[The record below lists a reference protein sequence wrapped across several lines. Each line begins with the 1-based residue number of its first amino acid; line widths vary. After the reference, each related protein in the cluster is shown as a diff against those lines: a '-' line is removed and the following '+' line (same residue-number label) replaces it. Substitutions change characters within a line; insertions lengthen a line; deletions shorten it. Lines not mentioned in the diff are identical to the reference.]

1 MRVNYKKTFDIGK
14 NIKIKIAKDSGIT
27 FITKYKE
34 NHISINKKGI
44 RIYGEN
50 GIIKKQ
56 KQLWLFKKKK
66 INIKE
71 FKKLNLEKKIR
82 TKNKKSI
89 INEIL
94 LYDKNIKNGVKKYKI
109 FKMNFWL
116 MIIFLVIFRSM
127 LMLVITGSILAT
139 YFSMMTFKFIKYKK
153 IDSIIKQVAKEL
165 AFTNLYNEEKII
177 FLISQFKKEYGEE
190 SNEYKEL
197 KLLFSK
203 FENTGK
209 KIEKELNNLEI
220 EDISYYLKKRN
231 KESDINIIKEINN
244 ENEKDYNKLEFFTS
258 KNKIDNRTINYTSS
272 FDNNEVNNLAI
283 LYRKE
288 ETKSD
293 GIKSI
298 NRAIEFFDDIDGK
311 EKKERAIISTDNDK
325 LTVYFYKK
333 SSVL

>member
-14 NIKIKIAKDSGIT
+14 NIKIKIAKDSGVT
-27 FITKYKE
+27 FITRYKE

-66 INIKE
+66 LNIKE
-71 FKKLNLEKKIR
+71 IKKLNIEKRIR

-94 LYDKNIKNGVKKYKI
+94 LYDKNIKIGIKKYKL

-116 MIIFLVIFRSM
+116 MIIFLIIFRRV
-127 LMLVITGSILAT
+127 LMLFITGSILAT
-139 YFSMMTFKFIKYKK
+139 YFSMMTFKFMKYKK
-153 IDSIIKQVAKEL
+153 ISFIIKQVAKEL
-165 AFTNLYNEEKII
+165 AFTNLYNEEKITS
-177 FLISQFKKEYGEE
+177 LISEFKKDYGEE
-190 SNEYKEL
+190 NNEYKEL
-197 KLLFSK
+197 NLLFIK
-203 FENTGK
+203 FKNTGK

-231 KESDINIIKEINN
+231 EQKNINTIEETNN
-244 ENEKDYNKLEFFTS
+244 ENEKTHSKLQFFTP
-258 KNKIDNRTINYTSS
+258 KIKTDNRTINYTSS
-272 FDNNEVNNLAI
+272 FDDNEGNSLAI

-288 ETKSD
+288 KTKSD

-298 NRAIEFFDDIDGK
+298 NRAIEFFDDMDGK
-311 EKKERAIISTDNDK
+311 EKKEKAIISTDNDK

>member
-1 MRVNYKKTFDIGK
+1 MKVNYKKTFDIGK
-14 NIKIKIAKDSGIT
+14 KIKIKIAKDSGIT
-27 FITKYKE
+27 IITKYKQ

-66 INIKE
+66 LNIKE
-71 FKKLNLEKKIR
+71 FKKLNMEKRIR
-82 TKNKKSI
+82 AKNKKYI

-94 LYDKNIKNGVKKYKI
+94 SYDKNIKLGIKKYKF
-109 FKMNFWL
+109 FKINFWL
-116 MIIFLVIFRSM
+116 MIICSIIFRSVIM
-127 LMLVITGSILAT
+127 LFITGSILAA
-139 YFSMMTFKFIKYKK
+139 YFSMMTFKFMKYKK
-153 IDSIIKQVAKEL
+153 IYFIIKQVAKEL
-165 AFTNLYNEEKII
+165 AFTNLYNEEKIT
-177 FLISQFKKEYGEE
+177 FLISKFKKDYGEE
-190 SNEYKEL
+190 VNEYKEL
-197 KLLFSK
+197 SLIFIK
-203 FENTGK
+203 FRNTGK

-231 KESDINIIKEINN
+231 EQRNIDIIEETNN
-244 ENEKDYNKLEFFTS
+244 ENEKTHNKLQFFTP
-258 KNKIDNRTINYTSS
+258 KAKTDNRTINYISS
-272 FDNNEVNNLAI
+272 FDNKEVNNLAI

-311 EKKERAIISTDNDK
+311 EKKEKAVISTDNK